1 MLSML
6 STRDGRVMSLLQRC
20 QVTLLFMRSNYS
32 SGTLRDVLRPC
43 RGDKSQRSLDPSRIS
58 LSATMTTTTT
68 TTTTCN
74 SFNRIQNSA
83 DCSAASMPKKNDKKK
98 NRSKKTNRQ
107 VS

>member
-20 QVTLLFMRSNYS
+20 QVTLLFMRSS

-58 LSATMTTTTT
+58 ISATMTTTTT

-83 DCSAASMPKKNDKKK
+83 DCSAASTPKKNDKKK
-98 NRSKKTNRQ
+98 NRSKKTTRQ